1 MQNVISS
8 RASSHRDSAKRL
20 KTGTDGATRAADDWA
35 NNDLNPLNLRIGAPA
50 PRPAAQSYSQRNGHH
65 ESENLQELATEL
77 RRELAEVKAKLQKAD
92 EERQAAIDTAET
104 RAAFLANM
112 SHELRTPLN
121 AILGFSEVL
130 KDEMFG
136 PIENEKYK
144 EYAAIIHGSGSHLLS
159 LINDVLDMSK
169 LDAGKLEL
177 NLSSVELFKLILS
190 CVRSVETLSRDAQ
203 VGICIEMHDGIQTVS
218 ADVKRMRQM
227 ILNLLSNAIKFTK
240 PGGEVRISVYRTGD
254 SVAISVADTG
264 VGMDQD
270 DIPKVLEPYVQ
281 VGNDLH
287 KSGEGTGLGLP
298 LTKELAELHG
308 GALTVESEI
317 DVGTTATILLPQT
330 H

>member
-8 RASSHRDSAKRL
+8 RATSRVGAKRS
-20 KTGTDGATRAADDWA
+20 KASSEGATRSMDDWA
-35 NNDLNPLNLRIGAPA
+35 NNDLNPLNLRISSSA
-50 PRPAAQSYSQRNGHH
+50 PRPAVPTHSQRNGHH
-65 ESENLQELATEL
+65 EAGNLQDLAVEL

-92 EERQAAIDTAET
+92 EERQAAIDTAEA

-136 PIENEKYK
+136 PLENDKYK

-190 CVRSVETLSRDAQ
+190 CVRSVVTLSRDAQ

-227 ILNLLSNAIKFTK
+227 VLNLLSNAIKFTK
-240 PGGEVRISVYRTGD
+240 PGGEVRISVYRSGD
-254 SVAISVADTG
+254 SVALSVADTG
-264 VGMDQD
+264 VGMEQE

-281 VGNDLH
+281 VGHDLH

-308 GALTVESEI
+308 GALTVESEV